1 MKRISFEFSF
11 DEISQDTWDELRSLA
26 QEELKQQYVSNNYNN
41 ISEIHATS
49 KTLEI
54 TVVK

>member
-26 QEELKQQYVSNNYNN
+26 QEELKQQYVSNNYTN
-41 ISEIHATS
+41 ISEIHATTE
-49 KTLEI
+49 TLEI